1 MDAGVGAA
9 GGMDSDQAAVG
20 AGTADGGDGGFDG
33 ILDGGASALTLP
45 SSEGAY
51 RMGGVQPIKID
62 AFRWA
67 PRRHRGGI

>member
-9 GGMDSDQAAVG
+9 RGMDSDQATVG

-45 SSEGAY
+45 SSEGASVIGEGELESHGKWVSC
-51 RMGGVQPIKID
+51 RGD
-62 AFRWA
+62 
-67 PRRHRGGI
+67 RGGD